1 MRRDWRDDSNL
12 YGACQ
17 EDDAERK
24 STVTDSTSEGFQTS
38 PDAGTGRLEA
48 MMTIQE
54 AAQSAILCQDA
65 CNLSGVL
72 ASFHNVVMNVLWPE
86 AHRINKGTA
95 FINSHPIC
103 TLFLDKLAS
112 LNRSQCLCSDSMKSY
127 YSAYAEVERL
137 ARGETADVEKRKA
150 FETGAA

>member
-1 MRRDWRDDSNL
+1 
-12 YGACQ
+12 
-17 EDDAERK
+17 
-24 STVTDSTSEGFQTS
+24 
-38 PDAGTGRLEA
+38 
-48 MMTIQE
+48 MTIKE
-54 AAQSAILCQDA
+54 AAKTAILAQDA

-72 ASFHNVVMNVLWPE
+72 ASFHNVVTDVIWPDARRLGKATE
-86 AHRINKGTA
+86 FVNT
-95 FINSHPIC
+95 HPIV